1 MTFVTYENKTKSR
14 FYYLSTYSQ
23 MSSKN
28 FLLVQYKDKDGFDTS
43 ERFVKTTEGPLFSS
57 KGDEV

>member
-1 MTFVTYENKTKSR
+1 
-14 FYYLSTYSQ
+14 